1 MLDYGS
7 LQNRLKSPFLK
18 FLGRNQ
24 YLAHRRMQSM
34 CSASVCVLPL
44 FLNSRCVSGALAPD
58 VKPLPVRNHIQKRV
72 FLQKKAWHTKIFD

>member
-58 VKPLPVRNHIQKRV
+58 VKPPTRTKSYP
-72 FLQKKAWHTKIFD
+72 KARFSTEKSMAYENF

>member
-44 FLNSRCVSGALAPD
+44 SSIAV
-58 VKPLPVRNHIQKRV
+58 V
-72 FLQKKAWHTKIFD
+72 FQEPWLLMSSPYPYEIISKSAFFYRKSMAYENF